1 VKARFTSHLTSQPST
16 ESKSVTVMSELPV
29 LGNVQSLVRQA
40 RTLVQNYELESVAW
54 KNAADRLIR
63 QFESFETARESYAL
77 IEYEGET
84 LTLNQSRIV
93 QHNNC
98 KRKYWWVF
106 EENLVPDKPMWA
118 LDVGKAAHE
127 GLAALNDGR
136 DRTEVMKA
144 ASRSW
149 TKSMAAVK
157 FMPGEKEM
165 AAEHLAKLM
174 HLLNAYINHYEGV
187 DDWVVLKPE
196 VQGRVEVGEGTGCF
210 LIFRTDAIVTWR
222 QRLFLLEHKTMAQN
236 RIDNFLRYQM
246 DYQITAYIYAITKL
260 LKVRVAGV
268 ILNALIKT
276 TVPQFKRDMYTRTD
290 EQLAEWEFETVEQI
304 REIMWR
310 KKRVANGENFK
321 MVFYK
326 NTSECFRYGQCP
338 YRQLCLHD
346 TPVTR
351 AGYAKR
357 PTDYVD
363 DPSILET
370 EQAKTDEGGE
380 RAVQRALGP
389 AQEAVSDP
397 TASAITVPTLPDRA
411 VDQSPEQGSTAG
423 GERTEPWHDGK
434 RVKWGGLF

>member
-1 VKARFTSHLTSQPST
+1 
-16 ESKSVTVMSELPV
+16 MSELPA
-29 LGNVQSLVRQA
+29 LGNIQSLVRQTRLFLREPGTPERSLA
-40 RTLVQNYELESVAW
+40 VAQM
-54 KNAADRLIR
+54 LLQ
-63 QFESFETARESYAL
+63 QFEAFETARESYAMV
-77 IEYEGET
+77 EFEGET

-98 KRKYWWVF
+98 KRKYYWTF
-106 EENLVPDKPMWA
+106 ELNLVPDKPMWA

-136 DRTEVMKA
+136 DRVEVMKA
-144 ASRSW
+144 AARSW
-149 TKSMAAVK
+149 TKSMKAVK

-165 AAEHLAKLM
+165 AADHLAKLL
-174 HLLNAYINHYEGV
+174 HLLEAYIQHYEGV

-236 RIDNFLRYQM
+236 RMDNFLKYQL

-260 LKVRVAGV
+260 LGVRVAGV

-276 TVPQFKRDMYTRTD
+276 TVPQFKRDMFTRTD
-290 EQLAEWEFETVEQI
+290 ADLVEWEFETVEQI

-310 KKRVANGENFK
+310 KKRVANGENPK
-321 MVFYK
+321 MVWYK

-346 TPVTR
+346 TEVTR
-351 AGYAKR
+351 KSYAKR

-363 DPSILET
+363 DPSLLE
-370 EQAKTDEGGE
+370 EKKPDESGG
-380 RAVQRALGP
+380 APIQRALGP
-389 AQEAVSDP
+389 AQQAEQHSTSDALSIP
-397 TASAITVPTLPDRA
+397 DVPASATDTHVER
-411 VDQSPEQGSTAG
+411 VGEAG
-423 GERTEPWHDGK
+423 REPEPWHDGK
-434 RVKWGGLF
+434 RVKWGDLS

>member
-1 VKARFTSHLTSQPST
+1 
-16 ESKSVTVMSELPV
+16 MSELPV
-29 LGNVQSLVRQA
+29 LGNIQSLVRQA
-40 RTLVQNYELESVAW
+40 RHLTKEYRDENWEHRAIS
-54 KNAADRLIR
+54 LIQ
-63 QFESFETARESYAL
+63 QFEAFETVRESYAM
-77 IEYEGET
+77 IEFAGET

-98 KRKYWWVF
+98 KRKYYWTF
-106 EENLVPDKPMWA
+106 ELNLVPDKPMWA

-136 DRTEVMKA
+136 DRKQIMEATAV
-144 ASRSW
+144 SW
-149 TKSMAAVK
+149 AKSMKGIK
-157 FMPGEKEM
+157 FMPGEREM
-165 AAEHLAKLM
+165 AAEHFTKLVTM
-174 HLLNAYINHYEGV
+174 LDAYIQHYEGV

-236 RIDNFLRYQM
+236 RMDNFLKYQL

-260 LKVRVAGV
+260 LNVRVAGV

-276 TVPQFKRDMYTRTD
+276 TVPQFKRDMFTRTD
-290 EQLAEWEFETVEQI
+290 ADLVEWELETIEQI

-310 KKRVANGENFK
+310 KRRVANGENPK

-346 TPVTR
+346 TEVAR
-351 AGYAKR
+351 KSYAKR

-363 DPSILET
+363 DPSLLE
-370 EQAKTDEGGE
+370 EKKPDEGGDVPIQGALLAPDPADSSQQSGSADDRGRPDANPEPE
-380 RAVQRALGP
+380 RETGGGP
-389 AQEAVSDP
+389 
-397 TASAITVPTLPDRA
+397 
-411 VDQSPEQGSTAG
+411 
-423 GERTEPWHDGK
+423 EPWHDGK